1 MPFFAKAYELR
12 YDEKTKSEYLYHP
25 LGSSHS
31 WSNPPLKSVN
41 GFVRWIKRSV
51 WAKNCRISKVEIY
64 SYWNVFDENTYKLL
78 RVIEED
84 ELHGNN

>member
-1 MPFFAKAYELR
+1 MPFFAKAYERR

-31 WSNPPLKSVN
+31 WICDDLKTVR
-41 GFVRWIKRSV
+41 GFVRRIKNSS
-51 WAKNCRISKVEIY
+51 WKHNCRISKVEIY

-78 RVIEED
+78 WVIEED
-84 ELHGNN
+84 ELHENN